1 MCQSLNV
8 STPSIVE
15 QILSRKRSR
24 VQAFESKENRMV
36 YQEVCKS
43 IQNTKVQST
52 QARARKL
59 HKKYSATINKADVS
73 KWLTGEVIKAEKD
86 IHRMFGAIA
95 YAEIQLRESDA
106 EMDVFYVG
114 EDFKSDCDEIR
125 FKQSFRKTHEYKPLS
140 PRKTEWCTK
149 KYASLFKTRKCKVR
163 RREQENCTKNTQL
176 RSTKQTFPNGSL
188 VKLSRL
194 KKIFIECSVLSHM
207 LKYNYVNLYAEMDVF
222 YVGEDLKV
230 IVTK

>member
-95 YAEIQLRESDA
+95 YAEIQLRES
-106 EMDVFYVG
+106 VCRNGCVLCRRR
-114 EDFKSDCDEIR
+114 FKSDCDEIR
-125 FKQSFRKTHEYKPLS
+125 FKQSFRKKIT
-140 PRKTEWCTK
+140 KTLE
-149 KYASLFKTRKCKVR
+149 FVKTSRAN
-163 RREQENCTKNTQL
+163 EL
-176 RSTKQTFPNGSL
+176 
-188 VKLSRL
+188 RL
-194 KKIFIECSVLSHM
+194 KYTSQLGKLKAFPVNGFVVDRPIAQYKRGKIDALRTQKIESLQTKRCAVCERSFNGRELCRFLSTM
-207 LKYNYVNLYAEMDVF
+207 DRRVNNLQ
-222 YVGEDLKV
+222 GELAN
-230 IVTK
+230 